1 MRTVEISVEFPGG
14 TAGLGSCIVTI
25 VVRVQSLAWELSHAL
40 GTTPPPKKE
49 KFNEERNWPACPY
62 HVQEGCFD
70 AKRICKTSDFPAECA
85 FCMKLTQHYFWQVYT
100 W

>member
-40 GTTPPPKKE
+40 GTTPPQKKKNSMKKE
-49 KFNEERNWPACPY
+49 IGQ
-62 HVQEGCFD
+62 HVPIMCRKVVLMPKEY
-70 AKRICKTSDFPAECA
+70 AKPQTSQLNVLF
-85 FCMKLTQHYFWQVYT
+85 V
-100 W
+100 